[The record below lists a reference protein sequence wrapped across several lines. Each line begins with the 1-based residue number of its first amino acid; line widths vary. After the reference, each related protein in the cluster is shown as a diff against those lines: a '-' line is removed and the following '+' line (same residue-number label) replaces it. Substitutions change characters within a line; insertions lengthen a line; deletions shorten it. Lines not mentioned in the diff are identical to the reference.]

1 MQVYKEVTCLILP
14 ISSPYMGWDT
24 LASADPLQPPFLRI
38 QFIDSLR
45 NISPTDSYMHFF
57 SP

>member
-1 MQVYKEVTCLILP
+1 MSHHELAFILP
-14 ISSPYMGWDT
+14 ISSPHMGWDT

-38 QFIDSLR
+38 QFIESLR